1 VLMARDQS
9 AKSEQFCSFLHRLR
23 RSNGHADVACWPILL
38 QKSKV
43 VPPRIFRENTKRET
57 TTDSHTLNRV
67 AEVSGEFNARGSS
80 PSRLYNKDA
89 PTVRRIFHHLRKATF
104 ATLSAHRVTFLPRE
118 NSVAF
123 DQQRT

>member
-1 VLMARDQS
+1 MGHVRPIDDMCAMS
-9 AKSEQFCSFLHRLR
+9 AFVPIATDLLLSGTVR
-23 RSNGHADVACWPILL
+23 NGPILL

-104 ATLSAHRVTFLPRE
+104 ATLSAISRHLG
-118 NSVAF
+118 
-123 DQQRT
+123 